1 MKRIIVDIDNTLWD
15 FGAVLW
21 AHMRR
26 LNSSVPEPMYWDKW
40 DFWVEYLS
48 EREFYSVVREIHINQ
63 NHQNFSPYAEAR
75 DFLISLKD
83 LGFSVIIASHREKY
97 TLNSTLN
104 WLNTHELIYDE
115 VHLENDKSILFE
127 NSYAVIDDSPALLEK
142 AERLGKVRTGL
153 SHPWNIESGHPLF
166 VNLNEVYRYI
176 RNIGK

>member
-26 LNSSVPEPMYWDKW
+26 LNSSVPEPMYCDKW

-75 DFLISLKD
+75 SSCRVPRVK
-83 LGFSVIIASHREKY
+83 
-97 TLNSTLN
+97 LNSCY
-104 WLNTHELIYDE
+104 E
-115 VHLENDKSILFE
+115 ENQC
-127 NSYAVIDDSPALLEK
+127 
-142 AERLGKVRTGL
+142 
-153 SHPWNIESGHPLF
+153 GHPFKGHLS
-166 VNLNEVYRYI
+166 R
-176 RNIGK
+176 GKSYPKARKRIFSRQYL